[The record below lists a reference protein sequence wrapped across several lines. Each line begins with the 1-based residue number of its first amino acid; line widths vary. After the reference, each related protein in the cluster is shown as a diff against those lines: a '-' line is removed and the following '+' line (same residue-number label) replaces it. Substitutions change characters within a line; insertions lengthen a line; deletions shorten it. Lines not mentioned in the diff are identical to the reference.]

1 MNRPFGRTRADGDAR
16 TTRQATSVVLAA
28 AIALLALGLFAVALP
43 RLGAPPAQ
51 AIPLPGPID
60 IGFAQSMSLHH
71 QQAIGMAQLML
82 DGRPT
87 PLTPLARSIVAEQL
101 LELGEMRGWLRLWDA
116 PLIAARQGMDW
127 MRLADRPLAPEEL
140 DYLLDCQRSP
150 TGMSGLATDQEV
162 DRLRQPLAG
171 TAGLPGWGLG
181 RGHRREH
188 ALEQVDLLGLL
199 QHHAR
204 SQFAHDLDARLFGG
218 EARHRQAALVVGE
231 HQLQEVR
238 IAFAAFEL
246 AQAID
251 LLVGGEAGH
260 AGRRA
265 AATPR
270 LRCGNQGMA
279 GRTDILTA

>member
-1 MNRPFGRTRADGDAR
+1 MNRLFGRTRADGDAR

-162 DRLRQPLAG
+162 DRLRQLEGRERDAHFLRLMLAHHEG
-171 TAGLPGWGLG
+171 GLPMA
-181 RGHRREH
+181 RFAAEQARVQVVREL
-188 ALEQVDLLGLL
+188 AARVVLEQSKEVYLL
-199 QHHAR
+199 QR
-204 SQFAHDLDARLFGG
+204 ML
-218 EARHRQAALVVGE
+218 AAM
-231 HQLQEVR
+231 
-238 IAFAAFEL
+238 
-246 AQAID
+246 
-251 LLVGGEAGH
+251 
-260 AGRRA
+260 A
-265 AATPR
+265 AAEAPPR
-270 LRCGNQGMA
+270 
-279 GRTDILTA
+279 